1 MTVIE
6 IMVIMYDADGK
17 EHTYWGGETGTAE
30 FYIVT
35 NTLEAYLGDKIK
47 IYNHDNNDT
56 FVIENDDEGCDNSYD
71 YIEIIES
78 IYDNAY
84 SYKCNKHLCFEI
96 LNVE

>member
-6 IMVIMYDADGK
+6 IMVIMHDADGI

-30 FYIVT
+30 FYTVT

-47 IYNHDNNDT
+47 IYCHGNNDT

-84 SYKCNKHLCFEI
+84 SYKNNKHLCFEI
-96 LNVE
+96 LNIE